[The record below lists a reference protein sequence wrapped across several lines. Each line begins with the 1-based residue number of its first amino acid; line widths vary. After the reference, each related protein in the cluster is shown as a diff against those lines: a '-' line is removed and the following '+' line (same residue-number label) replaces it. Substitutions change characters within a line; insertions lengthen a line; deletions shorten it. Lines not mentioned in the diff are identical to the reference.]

1 LNISLIFM
9 KTLKLKK
16 RIGLIRSM
24 SYDVLVKN
32 GYTTSVL
39 WPEML
44 SGGHGELVEAI
55 VWMIFTKNDRYKNL
69 KRRDKA
75 DAWDLELKNDKTVRV
90 DIRRISKD
98 FTINLGH
105 TSGNLSDHDWQKKAE
120 TLNNGG
126 YLAVHLQPSGLS
138 IYYLPAKLLLQSRI
152 KTGNN
157 ISVSRLKTRFGG
169 FNISVD
175 EGVTA

>member
-1 LNISLIFM
+1 M
-9 KTLKLKK
+9 KTLKLKN

-24 SYDVLVKN
+24 SYDSLVKN
-32 GYTTSVL
+32 GYTTRVL

-44 SGGHGELVEAI
+44 EGGHGELVEAI

-69 KRRDKA
+69 TRKDKTS
-75 DAWDLELKNDKTVRV
+75 AWDIELKNEKRVRV

-105 TSGNLSDHDWQKKAE
+105 TSGNLSDQDWEKKAE
-120 TLNNGG
+120 ILDEGG
-126 YLAVHLQPSGLS
+126 YLTVHLQKSGMS

-152 KTGNN
+152 KTCNN

-175 EGVTA
+175 EDVTA